1 MTSSVASRCPQ
12 HPTSRHEYHVKA
24 KEPTTLIKEGAKG
37 TATECSDPDP
47 QLLYAK
53 PVLASSPV
61 KHKHM
66 GMIHI
71 QKK

>member
-1 MTSSVASRCPQ
+1 
-12 HPTSRHEYHVKA
+12 VKA